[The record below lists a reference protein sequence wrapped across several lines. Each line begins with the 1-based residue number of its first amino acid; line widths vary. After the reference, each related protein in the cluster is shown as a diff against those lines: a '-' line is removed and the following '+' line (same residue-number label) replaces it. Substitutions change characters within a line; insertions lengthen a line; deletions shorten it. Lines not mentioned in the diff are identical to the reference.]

1 MHFSIKGY
9 IFDYAGPIGFVEELA
24 GSLLVQIRR
33 GSFKVLF
40 RNTLSALAGMFRWRE
55 IQPYALLAARDPVA
69 SRVRGALTEADRE
82 LERRVG
88 RVPQVVEKRKIIAL
102 IIEYLDGQGDP
113 NILHRIEK
121 DDEKDP
127 DENEEEPEE

>member
-1 MHFSIKGY
+1 M
-9 IFDYAGPIGFVEELA
+9 
-24 GSLLVQIRR
+24 
-33 GSFKVLF
+33 
-40 RNTLSALAGMFRWRE
+40 
-55 IQPYALLAARDPVA
+55 
-69 SRVRGALTEADRE
+69 TEADRE

-88 RVPQVVEKRKIIAL
+88 RVPQVVEKQKIIAL